1 MQIPLLAN
9 KNMAIRRVYGVLQED
24 EGLTFRGLFIIDPE
38 GKLRQI
44 TKEIQADEG
53 LYRQAEGDHGIGE
66 DDSYL

>member
-1 MQIPLLAN
+1 M
-9 KNMAIRRVYGVLQED
+9 
-24 EGLTFRGLFIIDPE
+24 TFRGLFIIDPE

-66 DDSYL
+66 DDSYLCRWKAG